1 MFDWITDLIE
11 RTGYFGIFVLT
22 FLENVFPPVP
32 SELIMPLAGYKAA
45 EGSLSLPLVIAAG
58 TAGSLAGASVWFYAG
73 LKLGHQRVRRLAER
87 HGRWLTMSPDDV
99 EQATAWFE
107 RHGGPAV
114 LIGRL
119 IPAIRSVISLP
130 AGIARMP
137 LPGFLALSAIGTG
150 LWTTFLVCAGYLLE
164 SQHAVVADYLNPVS
178 NAVFAGMALWYI
190 WRVARFKTSD
200 RT

>member
-58 TAGSLAGASVWFYAG
+58 TAGSLAGASIWFYAG

-99 EQATAWFE
+99 EKATAWFE

-150 LWTTFLVCAGYLLE
+150 LWTIFLVCAGYLLE